1 MLDSIAN
8 RDRERFMSRDEVVGL
23 VGLTYPT
30 VWRMMSA
37 GTFPPSRKISER
49 RVGWLASEVLA
60 WMRARPEQTY
70 KNSKQGGVR

>member
-1 MLDSIAN
+1 MVGFSNIPFADVRSPSEGRPQMLDSIAN

-49 RVGWLASEVLA
+49 RLHHDRL
-60 WMRARPEQTY
+60 
-70 KNSKQGGVR
+70 